1 MKEAKDS
8 LKKNYLK
15 EDDTK
20 MSKKNKVVLVT
31 GGSSGIGAATVDLL
45 AENGATVI
53 AAARRTDKL
62 ETLVSTLLQKDIVQI
77 ISNWMSQTLN
87 KCSISSKKL

>member
-53 AAARRTDKL
+53 AAAAENR
-62 ETLVSTLLQKDIVQI
+62 
-77 ISNWMSQTLN
+77 
-87 KCSISSKKL
+87 